1 MRTSLV
7 AFAFLFACGGAQP
20 AAPEAAAPA
29 PAPREAAPA
38 PLIAAEPETPVET
51 VNEQAAAEPA
61 PTTDAYVPPA
71 QDEIFVRQ
79 VVSFLDEMVVM
90 MEATQDNCDRMADG
104 LEILMRKNQP
114 LIAQSKLMGKEPKRD
129 AWFKQQAEAQMMKMI
144 ERLLVPM
151 QKCQA
156 NKKVQAAF
164 DKFGK

>member
-1 MRTSLV
+1 MV
-7 AFAFLFACGGAQP
+7 
-20 AAPEAAAPA
+20 
-29 PAPREAAPA
+29 
-38 PLIAAEPETPVET
+38 AAEPETPVET
-51 VNEQAAAEPA
+51 VDQQAAAEPA
-61 PTTDAYVPPA
+61 PTSDAFVPTA

-90 MEATQDNCDRMADG
+90 MEATQDDCDRMADG
-104 LEILMRKNQP
+104 LEILMRKNQA